1 MNVTEIKTA
10 AEAERIAWRV
20 RMGMEPQPSLEEI
33 LGAARFYLSVSA
45 PRQLSKAEAWTDAA
59 WGLFLAAQVL
69 PEEQIPNLEELGN
82 DGNVI
87 AQKAKEWFKKALAA
101 TIAIGVEG

>member
-1 MNVTEIKTA
+1 MNAEEITA
-10 AEAERIAWRV
+10 VKAQDIAWRV

-45 PRQLSKAEAWTDAA
+45 PQQTSKFEAWNDAA

-87 AQKAKEWFKKALAA
+87 AQKAKEWFEKALDA
-101 TIAIGVEG
+101 TTVIGVEG